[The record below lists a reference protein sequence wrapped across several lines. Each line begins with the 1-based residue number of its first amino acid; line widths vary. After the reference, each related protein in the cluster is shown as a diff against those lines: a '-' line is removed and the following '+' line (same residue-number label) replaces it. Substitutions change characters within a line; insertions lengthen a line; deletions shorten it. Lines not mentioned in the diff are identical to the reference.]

1 MNIHLIERLK
11 KNLNTLLKKGLQTLI
26 ICIAST
32 FCAIAQQNP
41 PSDNGIKETKAT
53 IKDSISTKEITEI
66 ALDSTQADSIP
77 KKKTFLNDDVVY
89 SAKDYMRLNRKNG
102 KMYLY
107 DNAKIKYTDLDIE
120 SGSIV
125 IHQSKKEVYAKG
137 IIDTSDVYTQT
148 PIFTQGGN
156 IVEPDTIRFNF
167 ASKKALIY
175 NSKTSQEGFN
185 IVNEV
190 SKREND
196 SVVYMKNVKF
206 TTSQNLDNPEYYFY
220 ARRIKFVPQKK
231 IVTGLVNM
239 YIADVPTPLGLPFG
253 YFPLKQEAVSGF
265 IIPSFNQSD
274 DQGFQFQNGGYYFA
288 ISDRMDLTLV
298 GDYSTNSS
306 YALRTD
312 SNYSKRYKY
321 TGNIS
326 ARFESNIIGE
336 RGFDGFGESNNYNIR
351 WSHRRAA
358 KANPNSNF
366 SANVNFGSS
375 QFFRQSRNQTNIG
388 SRLTNTLSSNISF
401 SKKIPVEPQVDF
413 QTAINIRQN
422 SNTERINVNT
432 PTSINM
438 GRIFP
443 FAPKAGSKKGFIQN
457 INFQARSQITNQ
469 IETAE
474 DSLFTKETLRNA
486 RQGIRT
492 SIPISTNFK
501 LFKYFS
507 ASASTNFVE
516 NWVFETIERRFDED
530 ANDGRGSTVDEKVKG
545 FDAFRTYNLSTS
557 IGTTVYGT
565 VKFKKDAKIKAIRHV
580 IRPSV
585 GYSYTPAFDEFY
597 DEFLIPADPD
607 RNREAEL
614 VSYTRF
620 SGGLLGAPSNRES
633 SAMNIS
639 VSNVLEAKVV
649 DKDTTNLEP
658 KIIKIFNSLNFST
671 SYNFKA
677 DSLKLRPIAVS
688 GSIPIVKKLSVNFGG
703 TLDPYALDNNNS
715 RINKLNIKNGGS
727 LFRLTRANMNFG
739 YSFSS
744 KDLKKKKKD
753 DIIDEADVDNET
765 LRNGGRQDDL
775 FGSHTSLNNGR
786 LFDEESDENKEDK
799 LYKKFYNHTIPWSLR
814 LSYAVNYSN
823 DRRQDDISSHSVN
836 FSGDVELAPRWRIG
850 ASSGYDIVQKE
861 FTFTNLRFQR
871 DLESWTMSFNW
882 VPFSQL
888 SSWNFFIGISSSL
901 LSDIKWDKRR
911 QPDQTVN

>member
-1 MNIHLIERLK
+1 MIRLK
-11 KNLNTLLKKGLQTLI
+11 KNLDTLLKKGLQTLVI
-26 ICIAST
+26 LIAGT
-32 FCAIAQQNP
+32 FTLIAQQ
-41 PSDNGIKETKAT
+41 PSSNDKK
-53 IKDSISTKEITEI
+53 ITEI
-66 ALDSTQADSIP
+66 KAAVKDSVINTETNVIVLDSTETDSIP
-77 KKKTFLNDDVVY
+77 KKKTFLDDDVVY
-89 SAKDYMRLNRKNG
+89 SAKDYMRLNRRNG

-107 DNAKIKYTDLDIE
+107 DNAKIDYNDLNIE

-125 IHQSKKEVYAKG
+125 IHQNKKEVYAKG
-137 IIDTSDVYTQT
+137 IIDTAKAYTQT
-148 PIFTQGGN
+148 PIFTQGSN

-185 IVNEV
+185 IVNEI

-206 TTSQNLDNPEYYFY
+206 TTSQNLDDPEYYFY
-220 ARRIKFVPQKK
+220 ARRIKFIPKKK

-239 YIADVPTPLGLPFG
+239 YIAGVPTPLGLPFG

-274 DQGFQFQNGGYYFA
+274 QQGFQFQNGGYYFA
-288 ISDRMDLTLV
+288 ISERMDLTLV

-306 YALRTD
+306 YALRAD
-312 SNYSKRYKY
+312 SNYAKRYKFS
-321 TGNIS
+321 GNLS

-336 RGFDGFGESNNYNIR
+336 RGFDGFGESSNYNIR
-351 WSHRRAA
+351 WSHRRAS

-388 SRLTNTLSSNISF
+388 SQLTNTLSSNISY
-401 SKKIPVEPQVDF
+401 SKKIPVEPRIDF
-413 QTAINIRQN
+413 QTALNIRQN

-432 PTSINM
+432 PTSISM

-443 FAPKAGSKKGFIQN
+443 FAPKTGSKKGFIQN
-457 INFQARSQITNQ
+457 VNFQARTQITNQ

-474 DSLFTKETLRNA
+474 DSLFTKESLRNA

-501 LFKYFS
+501 VLKYLS
-507 ASASTNFVE
+507 ASASTSYAE
-516 NWVFETIERRFDED
+516 NWVFETIKRSYDED
-530 ANDGRGSTVDEKVKG
+530 ANDGRGGTVDETVRG

-557 IGTTVYGT
+557 LGTSVYGT

-580 IRPSV
+580 IRPSI
-585 GYSYTPAFDEFY
+585 GYSYTPAFDQFY
-597 DEFLIPADPD
+597 DEFTIPANEDL
-607 RNREAEL
+607 NQAEQ
-614 VSYTRF
+614 VVEYTRF
-620 SGGLLGAPSNRES
+620 RGGVQGAPGNRES
-633 SAMNIS
+633 SAINFSI
-639 VSNVLEAKVV
+639 NNTLEAKVV
-649 DKDTTNLEP
+649 DRDTTKIEP
-658 KIIKIFNSLNFST
+658 RIVKIFNSLNFNS

-677 DSLKLRPIAVS
+677 DSLKLRPISVS
-688 GSIPIVKKLSVNFGG
+688 GSIPIVKKVNINFGG
-703 TLDPYALDNNNS
+703 SLDPYALNNNNA
-715 RINKLNIKNGGS
+715 RIDKLNINNGGS
-727 LFRLTRANMNFG
+727 LFRLTRANMNFS

-744 KDLKKKKKD
+744 KDLKKKKDEKKD
-753 DIIDEADVDNET
+753 QEDLIDNET
-765 LRNGGRQDDL
+765 FRNGGRPDDL
-775 FGSHTSLNNGR
+775 FGAHTNLDDGR
-786 LFDEESDENKEDK
+786 LFDDESDEDKANK
-799 LYKKFYNHTIPWSLR
+799 LNKKFYNHVIPWSLR
-814 LSYAVNYSN
+814 LSYAVNYINSQRE
-823 DRRQDDISSHSVN
+823 DRISSHALN
-836 FSGDVELAPRWRIG
+836 FSGDIELAPRWRVG
-850 ASSGYDIVQKE
+850 ASSGYDVLQKE

-882 VPFSQL
+882 TPFSDR
-888 SSWNFFIGISSSL
+888 SSWNFFIGISSSV